1 MVQASRLKIWRS
13 RLATQRALGV
23 PHGRG
28 VAGSVEQSTPHAGCC
43 SSSSLFSS
51 VISRAF
57 LSPRSSLGCLAL
69 AGEHSRK
76 ARLLCAPCWLWLLHL
91 SAPASRGSFVL
102 QLGHLLGR
110 PCDSASVLVFLG
122 LLFAFT
128 AALRDP
134 APSTLRLSPHTAA
147 LAASGAQGTAPGDAS
162 TPWLLIRAS
171 LVCMCATLTSVL
183 CVAQCRRIDALSH
196 TAVAL
201 RSHRAPMRL

>member
-1 MVQASRLKIWRS
+1 M
-13 RLATQRALGV
+13 

-201 RSHRAPMRL
+201 RSHRSPMRL